1 MAHNRATQ
9 ASASEVPQGVERLRL
24 PEGSCLELS
33 ARRTLVG
40 QGLRLADG
48 ALEPHIPELAPGA
61 DSGTLTLAGVNNW
74 LLRRLFG

>member
-1 MAHNRATQ
+1 MAHNRAIQ

-40 QGLRLADG
+40 QGLRLADV

-61 DSGTLTLAGVNNW
+61 DSGTLAGVNNW